1 MANLGGSKDV
11 VTIITS
17 KFHIVIDDNIFNFE
31 FDENIIFSYELES
44 HFSLVCINVQE

>member
-1 MANLGGSKDV
+1 MASLGGSKGV
-11 VTIITS
+11 VTFITS
-17 KFHIVIDDNIFNFE
+17 NFHTIIDDNILNFE